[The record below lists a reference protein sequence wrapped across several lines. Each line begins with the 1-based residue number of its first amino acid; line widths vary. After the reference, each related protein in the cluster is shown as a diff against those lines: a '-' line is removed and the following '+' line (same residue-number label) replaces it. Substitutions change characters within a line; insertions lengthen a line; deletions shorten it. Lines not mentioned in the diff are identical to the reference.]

1 MFGADPSSFDCTRG
15 ATLMARAP
23 QYAPRAENSA
33 LIRAALIDL
42 WARGQS
48 VAFAAV
54 ETYLAAKRTPLSRP
68 TIATQVQSWKL
79 AGLAETT
86 AAPRG
91 TGERLHTLR
100 LGGQKTATATLRT
113 VVEFALT
120 PASEFPSW
128 ARANLRTALRLVL
141 ELPAGADLPTILA
154 AAAAVP
160 PARLRDLPER
170 LLTLAAA
177 RGLTRRVATNL
188 ESVLRRALRCA
199 AEHNQIP
206 LVFVVHETDAAW
218 DALRWKF
225 FGADSKVPLRS
236 RPTYRRAFTRFW
248 QHITVVL
255 ADPIHGRPNVTFE
268 EITPTDMA
276 LLKRHL
282 RRSDKAWLYTQIQH
296 TLRWIGKT
304 HGAGP
309 YGGATSSSTDA
320 VYLTPANRSR
330 KAGSLGSWPALIA
343 LFGEHGF
350 GPEWLEFLA
359 WYRDYST
366 LSDADLAANTERF
379 PVRPTKRHLA
389 PGTVVLRHFAL
400 RAWCGMAR
408 IVLNKH
414 PADLTLQD
422 VFGDSARL
430 IGEKFKTWWAARA
443 DGGEVT
449 DATSGGLT
457 SVLLSAAMVAR
468 ALCDRAAHQLGARA
482 ATGKAASL
490 LEWEHGLRTSEEEAY
505 FRGYQALTAQ
515 AEQLEEKRK
524 TSESGHVHTTAKDV
538 VRMIRQTPPQWWQQ
552 VLDAMLADV
561 QAGVARG
568 RTGKKFFRLVSASYL
583 LGFVISTGLRRSELA
598 HVRIGAY
605 VNRKGERVDRQYGP
619 RNRAARVVKL
629 RAVDRKNR
637 RQHIAGVRERFCPLW
652 LEALYLD
659 TVRPFFLAKGR
670 QEHDWLFVNGSGAPY
685 GCINETDSGQRTAED
700 MHRSTTRKLMLTKT
714 FQQQVA
720 SAAARIG
727 LPLPDEIHE
736 FGFHAVRN
744 VFAFLLFQTP
754 GLGVTAAANWLGDRT
769 QTVEG
774 TYAEVDGTLVD
785 LSACRDLVF
794 ALPTEV
800 VAANGETA
808 ETASDAPRGV
818 SSTPSGET
826 TEQALMRLLGT
837 FTGRDV
843 STRQL
848 DLIKAVLTQ

>member
-1 MFGADPSSFDCTRG
+1 MP
-15 ATLMARAP
+15 RAP

-33 LIRAALIDL
+33 LIRATLIDR
-42 WARGQS
+42 WASGQS
-48 VAFAAV
+48 VALAAV
-54 ETYLAAKRTPLSRP
+54 ETYLAAKGTPLSQP
-68 TIATQVQSWKL
+68 TIATQIQSWKL

-113 VVEFALT
+113 VVEFVLT

-128 ARANLRTALRLVL
+128 ARANLRTSLRLVL
-141 ELPAGADLPTILA
+141 ELPAGADLPTILTA
-154 AAAAVP
+154 AEAVP

-177 RGLTRRVATNL
+177 RGLARRVATNL

-199 AEHNQIP
+199 AEHNRIP
-206 LVFVVHETDAAW
+206 LVFVVHDTDAAW
-218 DALRWKF
+218 DALRWHY
-225 FGADSKVPLRS
+225 FGADSKVPPRS
-236 RPTYRRAFTRFW
+236 RPTYRRAFAQFW
-248 QHITVVL
+248 RIITALL
-255 ADPIHGRPNVTFE
+255 ADPAQSRPGVAFE
-268 EITPTDMA
+268 DITPTDVA

-282 RRSDKAWLYTQIQH
+282 RRSGKGWLYQQIQH
-296 TLRWIGKT
+296 TLRWIGQT
-304 HGAGP
+304 HGEGP
-309 YGGATSSSTDA
+309 YGGTPISSTEG

-330 KAGSLGSWPALIA
+330 APGTLGSWTTMIA
-343 LFGEHGF
+343 LFEEHGF

-366 LSDADLAANTERF
+366 LPDADLAANQARY

-389 PGTVVLRHFAL
+389 PGTVVTRLFAL

-408 IVLNKH
+408 KVLGKD

-430 IGEKFKTWWAARA
+430 IGEQFKAWWAARA
-443 DGGEVT
+443 DAGEVS

-457 SVLLSAAMVAR
+457 SILISAAMVAR
-468 ALCDRAAHQLGARA
+468 ALCDRAAHQRGAQTMVR
-482 ATGKAASL
+482 KAASL
-490 LEWEHGLRTSEEEAY
+490 LEWERRLRTPEEEAF

-515 AEQLEEKRK
+515 ADQLEENRK
-524 TSESGHVHTTAKDV
+524 TSETGHVHTTAKDIT
-538 VRMIRQTPPQWWQQ
+538 RMVKQTPPQWWLK
-552 VLDAMLADV
+552 VLDAMLAEV
-561 QAGVARG
+561 QTGVAKG
-568 RTGKKFFRLVSASYL
+568 RSGMKFYRFVGATYL

-598 HVRIGAY
+598 HLRIGAF
-605 VNRKGERVDRQYGP
+605 VNRQGKRVDRQYGP
-619 RNRAARVVKL
+619 GNRAARVVKL

-637 RQHIAGVRERFCPLW
+637 RQHIAGVRERFCPRW
-652 LEALYLD
+652 LETLYLD
-659 TVRPFFLAKGR
+659 KARPFFLTKGR
-670 QEHDWLFVNGSGAPY
+670 QDHDWLFVSSTGAPY
-685 GCINETDSGQRTAED
+685 GCVNETNSGQRTASD
-700 MHRSTTRKLMLTKT
+700 MHRSTTRKLMLTKS
-714 FQQQVA
+714 FQQHVA
-720 SAAARIG
+720 SAAARLG

-736 FGFHAVRN
+736 FGVHAVRS

-769 QTVEG
+769 ETVEG

-785 LSACRDLVF
+785 VSACRDVVF

-808 ETASDAPRGV
+808 DTAIDAPEGLT
-818 SSTPSGET
+818 SASNEET
-826 TEQALMRLLGT
+826 TEEALMRLLGT

>member
-1 MFGADPSSFDCTRG
+1 MP
-15 ATLMARAP
+15 RAP
-23 QYAPRAENSA
+23 QYAPRAENAA

-42 WARGQS
+42 WASGMS

-54 ETYLAAKRTPLSRP
+54 ETYLASKGTPLSKP
-68 TIATQVQSWKL
+68 TVAAQVRTWKL

-100 LGGQKTATATLRT
+100 LGGLKTATATLRT

-120 PASEFPSW
+120 PESGFPSW
-128 ARANLRTALRLVL
+128 AHANLRTALRLVL
-141 ELPAGADLPTILA
+141 ELPAGADLPTLLA
-154 AAAAVP
+154 AAEAVP

-170 LLTLAAA
+170 LLTLAAS

-199 AEHNQIP
+199 AEHNRIP
-206 LVFVVHETDAAW
+206 LVFVVRETDAEW
-218 DALRWKF
+218 DALRWAF
-225 FGADSKVPLRS
+225 FGADSKVPPRS

-248 QHITVVL
+248 QHITVLL
-255 ADPIHGRPNVTFE
+255 ADPLHGRPNVTFE
-268 EITPTDMA
+268 EITPTDVA

-282 RRSDKAWLYTQIQH
+282 RRCGKGWLYQQIQH

-304 HGAGP
+304 HGTGP
-309 YGGATSSSTDA
+309 YGGAPSSSTDA

-330 KAGSLGSWPALIA
+330 ESGTLGSWPALIA
-343 LFGEHGF
+343 LFEEHGF

-366 LSDADLAANTERF
+366 LPDADLAANAEQF

-389 PGTVVLRHFAL
+389 PGTVVRRHFAL

-408 IVLNKH
+408 IVLDKV

-443 DGGEVT
+443 EAGEVT

-457 SVLLSAAMVAR
+457 SILVSAAMMAR
-468 ALCDRAAHQLGARA
+468 ALCDRAAHQRGAQA
-482 ATGKAASL
+482 KAGKAASL
-490 LEWEHGLRTSEEEAY
+490 LEWERSLRTYEEEAY

-515 AEQLEEKRK
+515 ADQLEEKRK

-552 VLDAMLADV
+552 VLDAMLAEV
-561 QAGVARG
+561 QAGVAKG
-568 RTGKKFFRLVSASYL
+568 RTGMKFYRLVSATYL

-598 HVRIGAY
+598 HLRIGAY
-605 VNRKGERVDRQYGP
+605 VSRKGERVDRQYGP
-619 RNRAARVVKL
+619 GNRAARVVKL

-637 RQHIAGVRERFCPLW
+637 RQHIAGVRERFCPSW
-652 LEALYLD
+652 LETLYLD
-659 TVRPFFLAKGR
+659 KARPFFLTKGR
-670 QEHDWLFVNGSGAPY
+670 QDHDWLFVSSTGKPY
-685 GCINETDSGQRTAED
+685 GCINETDTGQRTASD
-700 MHRSTTRKLMLTKT
+700 MHRSTTRKLMLTKS

-720 SAAARIG
+720 SAAARLG

-754 GLGVTAAANWLGDRT
+754 GHGVTAAANWLGDRT

-785 LSACRDLVF
+785 VSACRDLAF

-800 VAANGETA
+800 VAANGET
-808 ETASDAPRGV
+808 EDTAIVAPRGLT
-818 SSTPSGET
+818 STADGET
-826 TEQALMRLLGT
+826 TEETLMRLLVT